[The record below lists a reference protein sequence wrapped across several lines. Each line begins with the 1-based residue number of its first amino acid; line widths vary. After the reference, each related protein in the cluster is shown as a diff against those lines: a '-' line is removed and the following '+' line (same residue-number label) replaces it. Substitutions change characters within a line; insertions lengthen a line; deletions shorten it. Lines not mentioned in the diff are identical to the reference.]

1 MENISQM
8 SLLEV
13 AILLM
18 EQKKNKQSIKAL
30 IKEVLEMKG
39 LDDLDNTLAT
49 QLYIDITTSSKFV
62 YMGDGEWDLKI
73 RQSLDEY
80 DKDGSA
86 FNSKDAFVEE
96 DEDLKDIEID
106 DEDEYEDDYDDED
119 EYEDEYDDEYE
130 DDEEDDDDYEY
141 DDEDDYIGD
150 DILDEAEVYS
160 EDDFNEDKYNDLM
173 DDYEDMYEE

>member
-62 YMGDGEWDLKI
+62 YMGEGEWDLKI

-86 FNSKDAFVEE
+86 FNSKDAFIEE
-96 DEDLKDIEID
+96 DEDLKDVEIED
-106 DEDEYEDDYDDED
+106 DDYEDDDYDDY
-119 EYEDEYDDEYE
+119 YED
-130 DDEEDDDDYEY
+130 
-141 DDEDDYIGD
+141 
-150 DILDEAEVYS
+150 
-160 EDDFNEDKYNDLM
+160 
-173 DDYEDMYEE
+173 

>member
-86 FNSKDAFVEE
+86 FNSKDAFVED
-96 DEDLKDIEID
+96 DEDLKDIEIE
-106 DEDEYEDDYDDED
+106 DEDN
-119 EYEDEYDDEYE
+119 
-130 DDEEDDDDYEY
+130 Y
-141 DDEDDYIGD
+141 DDEDDY
-150 DILDEAEVYS
+150 
-160 EDDFNEDKYNDLM
+160 
-173 DDYEDMYEE
+173 DYEEVDEYDDVYEVE

>member
-86 FNSKDAFVEE
+86 FNSKDAFIED
-96 DEDLKDIEID
+96 DEDLKDIEIE
-106 DEDEYEDDYDDED
+106 DEDYDDDDYDD
-119 EYEDEYDDEYE
+119 YEDDEDYDDEYE
-130 DDEEDDDDYEY
+130 DDEEDEDDDYEY
-141 DDEDDYIGD
+141 DDEDDYISD

>member
-18 EQKKNKQSIKAL
+18 EQKKNKQPIKAL

-39 LDDLDNTLAT
+39 LDDLDHSLAT

-96 DEDLKDIEID
+96 DEEILDDIEID
-106 DEDEYEDDYDDED
+106 DEDEYYE
-119 EYEDEYDDEYE
+119 EYYQK
-130 DDEEDDDDYEY
+130 
-141 DDEDDYIGD
+141 IC
-150 DILDEAEVYS
+150 DILLKNLVVI
-160 EDDFNEDKYNDLM
+160 K
-173 DDYEDMYEE
+173 